1 MRYPIIL
8 PETFRENHRS
18 VAGIKPMRSFLS
30 SIPSRFR
37 SIPRTSVVL
46 FLEILAV
53 AGWTCFVGMEY
64 LDFNPRL
71 LPEGLE
77 LIPCVQSHAMWIAF
91 QRCGLCFLWNGSTN
105 GGAPSFIEMYGAPL
119 HPVVMISTLLF
130 GFINGI
136 KATLLLSLAIAGLAQ
151 LWLGRILKLHPL
163 VRLWCAGIAVAGG
176 HLSGRMDD
184 GIVSIVLSTA
194 CCSLIIPA
202 FLQFL
207 LSASRRNTVILSLTL
222 ASAILS
228 GHAYM
233 QIGFAVS
240 ILPGFVLLGFLFHRP
255 KVFPWRR
262 LFFSGGLALLL
273 TAFFLVP
280 LLHFLPLF
288 QKHSDPTFF
297 TAQPLQ
303 YLPLNLVIS
312 DPEYFMYPDLGKV
325 EKFIFAYANYIGWL
339 PILLAAFACTLRGEP
354 TRKFSL
360 LFLGSTVLVYLAASA
375 WTFRLLGIFNPDL
388 AGGIRYPAM
397 IAGLAP
403 PLILAMSGL
412 GAQAVLVHPWPVFL
426 LRIRQSYR
434 LHLQIPVR
442 VAAVLFLM
450 TGMILSLVS
459 VVEFSLPLLVAQ
471 PTLSIPE
478 EIFRTVSTAEVE
490 WVQTPFL
497 EYGWF
502 PEMLDRNMKIAV
514 YQRPWD
520 MKLWDVIEPRFLIF
534 PNLPEPEVNPGW
546 ELIRR
551 VGNYRIYFDEH
562 AHYAVLRTADGEIP
576 CTAKGLWGDLEVTCQ
591 SDAGGLLEV
600 KEFAYSGWQAAV
612 DGKSAKVGKT
622 VFLSVLMPAGLH
634 TASFRYRPWD
644 VPAGLLISI
653 FGWILSAAYLWRG
666 RKEPGA
672 VRVGEEI
679 QPLDANE

>member
-1 MRYPIIL
+1 
-8 PETFRENHRS
+8 
-18 VAGIKPMRSFLS
+18 
-30 SIPSRFR
+30 
-37 SIPRTSVVL
+37 
-46 FLEILAV
+46 
-53 AGWTCFVGMEY
+53 MEY

-71 LPEGLE
+71 VPEGDE
-77 LIPCVQSHAMWIAF
+77 LVPCAQSHAMWIAF
-91 QRCGLCFLWNGSTN
+91 QRCGLCFLWNGSVN
-105 GGAPSFIEMYGAPL
+105 GGAPSFVEVYGTPL
-119 HPVVMISTLLF
+119 HPVVILSTLLF

-151 LWLGRILKLHPL
+151 LWLGRILKLHPV

-176 HLSGRMDD
+176 HLSGRMDN
-184 GIVSIVLSTA
+184 GILSIVLSTA

-255 KVFPWRR
+255 KDFPWRR
-262 LFFSGGLALLL
+262 LFISGGLALLL

-280 LLHFLPLF
+280 LLHFLPFF
-288 QKHSDPTFF
+288 QKHIDPTFY

-325 EKFIFAYANYIGWL
+325 EMFIFAYANYIGWL
-339 PILLAAFACTLRGEP
+339 PILLAVFACTLTGER
-354 TRKFSL
+354 TRKFSI

-375 WTFRLLGIFNPDL
+375 WTFRLLGIVSPDL
-388 AGGIRYPAM
+388 AGVMRYPTM

-412 GAQAVLVHPWPVFL
+412 GAQAVLLHPWPVFL
-426 LRIRQSYR
+426 LRIRQSSR
-434 LHLQIPVR
+434 LYLRIPMR

-450 TGMILSLVS
+450 TGMILSLVA
-459 VVEFSLPLLVAQ
+459 VVDFSSRLLVAR
-471 PTLSIPE
+471 PAFKIPE
-478 EIFRTVSTAEVE
+478 EIIQTVSTAEVE
-490 WVQTPFL
+490 WIQTPFQ
-497 EYGWF
+497 EYEWL
-502 PEMLDRNMKIAV
+502 PEILDRNMKIAV
-514 YQRPWD
+514 YMRPWD
-520 MKLWDVIEPRFLIF
+520 MKLWDVIEPRFIIF
-534 PNLPEPEVNPGW
+534 PNLPEPVVDPGW
-546 ELIRR
+546 KLIRQ
-551 VGNYRIYFDEH
+551 VGNYRIYFDEG
-562 AHYAVLRTADGEIP
+562 AHYAVLRTGDGEIP
-576 CTAKGLWGDLEVTCQ
+576 CTAKGLWGDLDVTCQ

-600 KEFAYSGWQAAV
+600 KEIAYNGWQASV
-612 DGKSAKVGKT
+612 DGKSAKIGET
-622 VFLSVLMPAGLH
+622 VFLTVPMPAGLH

-644 VPAGLLISI
+644 VPAGFLISI
-653 FGWILSAAYLWRG
+653 CGWVLAAAYLRRG
-666 RKEPGA
+666 RKESAPES
-672 VRVGEEI
+672 VGVEP
-679 QPLDANE
+679 QPLDSDQKLPGY